1 MKRGSQKFRNLTI
14 LNPNFFGGWN
24 GVHVCS
30 ELPGTLV
37 RSYILECTPH
47 TPTLFQRPQIIG
59 GGAGLRG
66 EGWTKKYKFQK
77 QFSNL
82 PFKQFVSWN
91 RLMILLH
98 FCRKYYF
105 THLWT
110 RSLQRLLLHLHLRDI
125 CSVRTGAEK
134 IGKFDK
140 YSHILMGQ
148 KMLAVCSTCSRFWA
162 NLPPSNPM
170 KFS

>member
-1 MKRGSQKFRNLTI
+1 MSNLFLNNKINLTLFRKRAIQKFNNIRSK
-14 LNPNFFGGWN
+14 FFLGG
-24 GVHVCS
+24 C
-30 ELPGTLV
+30 
-37 RSYILECTPH
+37 LE
-47 TPTLFQRPQIIG
+47 G
-59 GGAGLRG
+59 
-66 EGWTKKYKFQK
+66 GWTKKYKFQK

-82 PFKQFVSWN
+82 PIKQFVLWN

-134 IGKFDK
+134 IGKFDR

-162 NLPPSNPM
+162 NFPPSNPM